1 MRRLLLLTAL
11 LSTFACHASGQT
23 SSQHCPGSVLGP
35 APYKLG
41 SVLEAFCIPAP
52 TAVDLYMPIQYG
64 AFNSNTEFVLA
75 LQRVP
80 SSDSLDP
87 NSVQIMRYDKPAKA
101 WTRAELAGF
110 KTEVLPRFVTSC
122 LGVAGGVE
130 KFGELFYVSIEL
142 SPSAVCQLVVSD
154 DLKLRTVLSG
164 WPVAHFPSGA
174 VVLQGSMVHFAPTH
188 PLRLSYFDPQNAM
201 PVTIYPPVSDQLR
214 SAYINR
220 LRTQLQQ
227 ADRCQEENCESHP
240 EQFEGDL
247 GSIAVDEKTGS
258 LAFVV
263 KFSPIGFISFEKL
276 KHSPEW
282 FEEAVYLYRLF
293 PGPVI
298 HREFLSADVKS
309 RYGTSS
315 LDELLKPDM
324 LARIFAD

>member
-11 LSTFACHASGQT
+11 MSTFACHASGQN
-23 SSQHCPGSVLGP
+23 SSEHCPGSVLGP
-35 APYKLG
+35 APHRLG
-41 SVLEAFCIPAP
+41 AVLEASCIPAL
-52 TAVDLYMPIQYG
+52 TDVDLNMPIQYG
-64 AFNSNTEFVLA
+64 TYNGNTEFVLA
-75 LQRVP
+75 LQRL
-80 SSDSLDP
+80 SSSNSLDP
-87 NSVQIMRYDKPAKA
+87 NSLQIMRYDKQAKA

-110 KTEVLPRFVTSC
+110 KTEVLPGFVTSC
-122 LGVAGGVE
+122 LGAAGGVE

-174 VVLQGSMVHFAPTH
+174 VVLRGSMVHFAPTH
-188 PLRLSYFDPQNAM
+188 PLRMSLFDPQKA
-201 PVTIYPPVSDQLR
+201 VAVSIYPPVADQLR

-220 LRTQLQQ
+220 LRAQLPQ
-227 ADRCQEENCESHP
+227 ADRCQGENCASDP
-240 EQFEGDL
+240 AQFDGDL

-276 KHSPEW
+276 AHSPEW
-282 FEEAVYLYRLF
+282 FEEVVYFYRLF

-298 HREFLSADVKS
+298 HREFLAADVKS

-315 LDELLKPDM
+315 LDELLKPDI
-324 LARIFAD
+324 LARIFAN